1 MRNPGVPIFGQK
13 KNFRYG
19 FGTGRVRYGA
29 KPKRRRFRLK
39 TEALFSFSA
48 TPITAGKLGS
58 LSSALCLLLPPPLVL
73 GSLSSALCLSL
84 PPPPVS
90 SDLSPLLSVSHFLRW
105 SSALYLSVPSIS
117 QYKLFCF
124 YYLTLHVVTS
134 PYLMVLN
141 FFFSQLN
148 YQPHIAY
155 YHLASYIEFSTNYF
169 GFNVKM
175 LISFILLNLGW

>member
-1 MRNPGVPIFGQK
+1 VGTDTAGVPLHAYPRHTRFQPQK
-13 KNFRYG
+13 KKIRYG

-58 LSSALCLLLPPPLVL
+58 LSSALCL
-73 GSLSSALCLSL
+73 SL
-84 PPPPVS
+84 PPPPVN
-90 SDLSPLLSVSHFLRW
+90 SDLSPLLSVSHFLHRR
-105 SSALYLSVPSIS
+105 SSALCFSVPSIS

-124 YYLTLHVVTS
+124 YYLTLHVATS
-134 PYLMVLN
+134 PHLMVLKI
-141 FFFSQLN
+141 FFSQLN

-155 YHLASYIEFSTNYF
+155 SILSFSKLYR
-169 GFNVKM
+169 
-175 LISFILLNLGW
+175 I